1 MEITH
6 RPQIEIRTILEKG
19 TAVQNED
26 FLIIQD
32 NILGVFDG
40 ATSLNGQKFGQERT
54 GGAIASQTAGAVFK
68 KNHFPLNQLA
78 CQANDAIM
86 RQMISNGVDTSKKE
100 NLWCTSAAVV
110 RLKGESLEWIQSGD
124 AVIILIYEDG
134 SHRVLVD
141 REDHDHETLTLWKNL
156 VRTHLPGT
164 GKAEGALPQ
173 IRQTAPQQVID
184 LMRGKLAGQVR
195 KIRSEMNIT
204 YGVLNGEKAA
214 EDFLNQ
220 GEESL
225 DRVAHVLLF
234 TDGLSIP
241 RPEPEPHKDFTDL
254 VKTYLN
260 LGLEGLKQMIRSR
273 EERDPHC
280 LICPRFKCHDDIA
293 AIAVRF

>member
-1 MEITH
+1 MEIKQY
-6 RPQIEIRTILEKG
+6 PKIEIRTILEKG

-40 ATSLNGQKFGQERT
+40 ATSLNSQKFGQNRT
-54 GGAIASQTAGAVFK
+54 GGTIASRTAGAVFK

-86 RQMISNGVDTSKKE
+86 AQMISNGVDTSRKE

-110 RLKGESLEWIQSGD
+110 RLKEQSLEWIQSGD

-141 REDHDHETLTLWKNL
+141 REDHDHETLTLWKEL
-156 VRTHLPGT
+156 VRTHLPGA
-164 GKAEGALPQ
+164 GKASPKES
-173 IRQTAPQQVID
+173 RQTDQQQVID
-184 LMRGKLAGQVR
+184 LMRGKLADQIRKVR
-195 KIRSEMNIT
+195 SGMNIT

-214 EDFLNQ
+214 EAFLNQ
-220 GEESL
+220 GEEPL

-241 RPEPEPHKDFTDL
+241 QPEPEPHKNFTDL
-254 VKTYLN
+254 VRTYLN
-260 LGLEGLKQMIRSR
+260 LGLEGLKQMIRSQ
-273 EERDPHC
+273 EKKDPHC